1 MARAGVGDE
10 DRARIVLRNILQYK
24 EENPETEIAWF
35 RTPSAGWWYWWNS
48 DIETNAWCLRALI
61 RLEPKS
67 PLAPKIVK
75 WPFEN
80 RKNGYYWRST
90 RDTTF
95 CLAAM
100 SDFVVASGEGRADYT
115 LTIELDGKVTKAVK
129 IDRDNFFTYDNR
141 FVIEGVALGGGTHT
155 LKITKKGKG
164 ALYWSSYL
172 TYFTKEE
179 DIKAAGRELKVQRRY
194 YRLVQIPYEVE
205 VEGARGQKL
214 IEKRLRYERMP
225 IASGDR
231 VESGD
236 LIQVELEVESDN
248 NYTYLVFEDMKAAGC
263 EPVEVRSGG
272 KRQEGFYSYMELRDE
287 KVAFFLRSIDQGKHL
302 LRYRVRAE
310 VPGVF
315 HALPAVLYG
324 MCVPELRGNSN
335 ELVVGIGD
343 K

>member
-1 MARAGVGDE
+1 
-10 DRARIVLRNILQYK
+10 
-24 EENPETEIAWF
+24 
-35 RTPSAGWWYWWNS
+35 
-48 DIETNAWCLRALI
+48 
-61 RLEPKS
+61 
-67 PLAPKIVK
+67 
-75 WPFEN
+75 
-80 RKNGYYWRST
+80 
-90 RDTTF
+90 
-95 CLAAM
+95 
-100 SDFVVASGEGRADYT
+100 
-115 LTIELDGKVTKAVK
+115 
-129 IDRDNFFTYDNR
+129 
-141 FVIEGVALGGGTHT
+141 
-155 LKITKKGKG
+155 
-164 ALYWSSYL
+164 
-172 TYFTKEE
+172 
-179 DIKAAGRELKVQRRY
+179 
-194 YRLVQIPYEVE
+194 
-205 VEGARGQKL
+205 
-214 IEKRLRYERMP
+214 MP